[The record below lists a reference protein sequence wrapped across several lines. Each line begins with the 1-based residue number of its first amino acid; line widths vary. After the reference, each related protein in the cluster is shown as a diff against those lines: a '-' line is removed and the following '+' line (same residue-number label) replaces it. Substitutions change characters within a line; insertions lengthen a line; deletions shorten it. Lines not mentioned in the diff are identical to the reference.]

1 MKTSDIK
8 GIIPPVITPMN
19 NDDEQT
25 VNHEAL
31 RQQVERLLAGGVHG
45 MFPLGT
51 NGEAY
56 ALSFKEKE
64 EILATVIDQVKGR
77 VPVYAGTG
85 CITTAETI
93 RMSRRA
99 EEMGADALS
108 IITPSFALASQKEL
122 YDHYVAVAKAVNLP
136 IILYNIPARTGN
148 KLLPE
153 TVQALCRD
161 VENIVGAKDSS
172 GDIENLKAYIRLT
185 RELDKEV
192 AILAGNDG
200 AILTCLKEGGAG
212 GIAGRANI
220 WPATVAKIYDCF
232 KAGDL
237 EGAQAAQDA
246 IAILQQTFK
255 YGNPNTIIK
264 TAVALQGHS
273 SLDDG
278 VGVAV
283 LEGLLQDGDRV
294 LSGLCALEVASLEA
308 VVDLCNS
315 GRPDVGA
322 ACNAACAA
330 LFQAG
335 QDGAVVT
342 GQNGN
347 FLIQLAGQADVGLQ
361 VLDIAAG
368 ILCAHDVLH
377 VTAQCL
383 HGLGQQ
389 LVAGAGGD
397 VVQDDGQVHGLCHG
411 HIVVVQLLLG
421 GQCEAGGDD
430 GQGICAH
437 LLGAP
442 AHADGLGGGDAAGAC
457 VNGDAALD
465 LVDDGSQ
472 DLFLLLKR
480 ESVSLAVG
488 AQREHAVDAACQ
500 QTLDLL
506 TQSLVVDGLLV
517 IVVHGGNYR
526 RDNAFDVAG
535 LHNVFSFSIT

>member
-93 RMSRRA
+93 RMSKRA

-122 YDHYVAVAKAVNLP
+122 YDHYVAVAKQVNIP
-136 IILYNIPARTGN
+136 IILYNIPPRTGN

-161 VENIVGAKDSS
+161 VDVIVGAKDSS

-185 RELDKEV
+185 RELDKDV

-264 TAVALQGHS
+264 TAVALQATTS
-273 SLDDG
+273 AS
-278 VGVAV
+278 AAPPSTTSPK
-283 LEGLLQDGDRV
+283 RV
-294 LSGLCALEVASLEA
+294 WKPSRRSWP
-308 VVDLCNS
+308 
-315 GRPDVGA
+315 R
-322 ACNAACAA
+322 
-330 LFQAG
+330 
-335 QDGAVVT
+335 
-342 GQNGN
+342 
-347 FLIQLAGQADVGLQ
+347 
-361 VLDIAAG
+361 
-368 ILCAHDVLH
+368 
-377 VTAQCL
+377 
-383 HGLGQQ
+383 
-389 LVAGAGGD
+389 
-397 VVQDDGQVHGLCHG
+397 
-411 HIVVVQLLLG
+411 
-421 GQCEAGGDD
+421 
-430 GQGICAH
+430 
-437 LLGAP
+437 
-442 AHADGLGGGDAAGAC
+442 
-457 VNGDAALD
+457 
-465 LVDDGSQ
+465 
-472 DLFLLLKR
+472 
-480 ESVSLAVG
+480 
-488 AQREHAVDAACQ
+488 
-500 QTLDLL
+500 TLPK
-506 TQSLVVDGLLV
+506 
-517 IVVHGGNYR
+517 
-526 RDNAFDVAG
+526 A
-535 LHNVFSFSIT
+535 

>member
-93 RMSRRA
+93 RMSKRA

-122 YDHYVAVAKAVNLP
+122 YDHYVAVAKQVNIP
-136 IILYNIPARTGN
+136 IILYNIPPRTGN

-161 VENIVGAKDSS
+161 VDVIVGAKDSS

-185 RELDKEV
+185 RELDKDV

-264 TAVALQGHS
+264 CRAPFNYVPE
-273 SLDDG
+273 
-278 VGVAV
+278 
-283 LEGLLQDGDRV
+283 EGLEAIKKV
-294 LSGLCALEVASLEA
+294 LAE
-308 VVDLCNS
+308 
-315 GRPDVGA
+315 
-322 ACNAACAA
+322 NAAK
-330 LFQAG
+330 
-335 QDGAVVT
+335 
-342 GQNGN
+342 
-347 FLIQLAGQADVGLQ
+347 GL
-361 VLDIAAG
+361 
-368 ILCAHDVLH
+368 
-377 VTAQCL
+377 
-383 HGLGQQ
+383 
-389 LVAGAGGD
+389 
-397 VVQDDGQVHGLCHG
+397 
-411 HIVVVQLLLG
+411 
-421 GQCEAGGDD
+421 
-430 GQGICAH
+430 
-437 LLGAP
+437 
-442 AHADGLGGGDAAGAC
+442 
-457 VNGDAALD
+457 N
-465 LVDDGSQ
+465 
-472 DLFLLLKR
+472 
-480 ESVSLAVG
+480 
-488 AQREHAVDAACQ
+488 
-500 QTLDLL
+500 
-506 TQSLVVDGLLV
+506 
-517 IVVHGGNYR
+517 
-526 RDNAFDVAG
+526 
-535 LHNVFSFSIT
+535 

>member
-19 NDDEQT
+19 NDPEQT
-25 VNHEAL
+25 VNHQAL
-31 RQQVERLLAGGVHG
+31 REQVERLLAGGVHG
-45 MFPLGT
+45 IFPMGT

-56 ALSFKEKE
+56 ALSFQEKE

-93 RMSRRA
+93 RLSKRA
-99 EEMGADALS
+99 EELGADALSIITPAETIRLSKRAEELGADALS

-122 YDHYVAVAKAVNLP
+122 YDHYTAVAKAVNLP

-220 WPATVAKIYDCF
+220 WPETVAKIYDCF

-264 TAVALQGHS
+264 TAVALQGHP
-273 SLDDG
+273 
-278 VGVAV
+278 VGKCRAPFNYVPEEGMEAIKKV
-283 LEGLLQDGDRV
+283 LAEN
-294 LSGLCALEVASLEA
+294 EA
-308 VVDLCNS
+308 
-315 GRPDVGA
+315 
-322 ACNAACAA
+322 
-330 LFQAG
+330 
-335 QDGAVVT
+335 
-342 GQNGN
+342 
-347 FLIQLAGQADVGLQ
+347 
-361 VLDIAAG
+361 
-368 ILCAHDVLH
+368 
-377 VTAQCL
+377 
-383 HGLGQQ
+383 
-389 LVAGAGGD
+389 
-397 VVQDDGQVHGLCHG
+397 
-411 HIVVVQLLLG
+411 
-421 GQCEAGGDD
+421 
-430 GQGICAH
+430 
-437 LLGAP
+437 
-442 AHADGLGGGDAAGAC
+442 
-457 VNGDAALD
+457 
-465 LVDDGSQ
+465 
-472 DLFLLLKR
+472 K
-480 ESVSLAVG
+480 
-488 AQREHAVDAACQ
+488 
-500 QTLDLL
+500 
-506 TQSLVVDGLLV
+506 
-517 IVVHGGNYR
+517 
-526 RDNAFDVAG
+526 G
-535 LHNVFSFSIT
+535 LH